1 MMKQSEFNKKVKEI
15 TIQRSLDKEH
25 LSILAMQL
33 REEVNNLEGLV
44 YRYNNVSKSASDAL
58 IHSCEEAVAKIM
70 AIVERVEED
79 V

>member
-1 MMKQSEFNKKVKEI
+1 MKQSEFNKKVKEI

-25 LSILAMQL
+25 LAILAMQL

>member
-1 MMKQSEFNKKVKEI
+1 MKQSEFNKKVKEI

-25 LSILAMQL
+25 LAILAMQL

-44 YRYNNVSKSASDAL
+44 YRYNNVSKDNEAL
-58 IHSCEEAVAKIM
+58 IHSCTEAVAKIM

>member
-1 MMKQSEFNKKVKEI
+1 MMKQTEFNKKVKEI
-15 TIQRSLDKEH
+15 IIQRSLDKEH
-25 LSILAMQL
+25 LAILAMQL

-70 AIVERVEED
+70 AIVNRMEE
-79 V
+79 

>member
-1 MMKQSEFNKKVKEI
+1 MKQSEFNKKVKEI

-25 LSILAMQL
+25 LAILAMQL

-44 YRYNNVSKSASDAL
+44 YRYLNVSKSASDAL

-70 AIVERVEED
+70 AIVNRVE
-79 V
+79 

>member
-1 MMKQSEFNKKVKEI
+1 MKQSEFNKKVKEI

-25 LSILAMQL
+25 LAILAMQL

-58 IHSCEEAVAKIM
+58 IHSCTEAVAKIM
-70 AIVERVEED
+70 AIVDRVEG

>member
-1 MMKQSEFNKKVKEI
+1 MNKKDFDKKGKEI
-15 TIQRSLDKEH
+15 TVSRELKKEH
-25 LSILAMQL
+25 LAILAMQL

-70 AIVERVEED
+70 AIVNRVED

>member
-25 LSILAMQL
+25 LAILAMQL

>member
-1 MMKQSEFNKKVKEI
+1 MKQSEFNKKVKEI

-25 LSILAMQL
+25 LAILAMQL

-44 YRYNNVSKSASDAL
+44 YRHLNVSKIAEAVQ
-58 IHSCEEAVAKIM
+58 HSCEEAVAKIM
-70 AIVERVEED
+70 AIVNRVEED

>member
-1 MMKQSEFNKKVKEI
+1 MKQSEFNKKVKEI

-25 LSILAMQL
+25 LAILAMQL

-44 YRYNNVSKSASDAL
+44 YRYNNVSKIASDAL

-70 AIVERVEED
+70 AIVNRVEED

>member
-1 MMKQSEFNKKVKEI
+1 MKQSEFNKKVKEI

-25 LSILAMQL
+25 LAILAMHL
-33 REEVNNLEGLV
+33 REEVNYLEGLV

>member
-1 MMKQSEFNKKVKEI
+1 MKQSEFNKKVKEI

-25 LSILAMQL
+25 LAILAMNL

-44 YRYNNVSKSASDAL
+44 YQYNNVSKDNEAL
-58 IHSCEEAVAKIM
+58 IHSCIEAVAKIM
-70 AIVERVEED
+70 AIVDRVEE

>member
-1 MMKQSEFNKKVKEI
+1 MKQSEFNKKVKEI

-25 LSILAMQL
+25 LAILAMQL
-33 REEVNNLEGLV
+33 REEVNNLEGLM
-44 YRYNNVSKSASDAL
+44 YRYLNVSKSASDAL

-70 AIVERVEED
+70 AIVNRVED

>member
-25 LSILAMQL
+25 LAILAMQL

-70 AIVERVEED
+70 AIVNRVED

>member
-1 MMKQSEFNKKVKEI
+1 MKQSEFNKKVKEI

-25 LSILAMQL
+25 LAILAMQL

-70 AIVERVEED
+70 AIVDRVEED

>member
-1 MMKQSEFNKKVKEI
+1 MKQSEFNKKVKEI

-25 LSILAMQL
+25 LAILAMQL
-33 REEVNNLEGLV
+33 REEVCNLEGLV

-70 AIVERVEED
+70 AIVNRVEDEL
-79 V
+79 

>member
-1 MMKQSEFNKKVKEI
+1 MKQSEFNKKVKEI

-25 LSILAMQL
+25 LAILAMQL

-44 YRYNNVSKSASDAL
+44 YRYNNVSKISDEL
-58 IHSCEEAVAKIM
+58 IHSCIEAVAKIM
-70 AIVERVEED
+70 AIVDRVEG

>member
-1 MMKQSEFNKKVKEI
+1 MKQSEFNKKVKEI

-25 LSILAMQL
+25 LAILAMQL

-70 AIVERVEED
+70 AIVERVRED